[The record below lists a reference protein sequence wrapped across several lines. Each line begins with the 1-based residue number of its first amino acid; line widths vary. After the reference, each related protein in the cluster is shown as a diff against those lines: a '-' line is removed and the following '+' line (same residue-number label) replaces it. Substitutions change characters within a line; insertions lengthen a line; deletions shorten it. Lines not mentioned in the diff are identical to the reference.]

1 MTLILLSLFILT
13 PGLSGAAG
21 FPALAPITVRPAV
34 NTAVDNRSALLLLL
48 DHPDPQV
55 QKNALRS
62 LRYSVGQ
69 TEYARRKVLSVM
81 EDPRRTREVRYQAIK
96 TLGWVAGY
104 PDVQSRLM
112 FYADHPQTASDFK
125 ALHMKALYTRAAG
138 DPRVRQFLMNRMAT
152 ERDPVALSGA
162 IWALGEASHY
172 PDTAAALMRA
182 ARFAPTP
189 ALQDAAMRSLYRG
202 TGRPEVRAFIDAA
215 IIGRVPASLEARESA
230 VRLSGTI
237 AGTQRALAA
246 LAANPRAVDPRL
258 NDAEAARLSA
268 AATQALAGD
277 PRETAVY
284 FHRAFYGYDPL
295 DDQ

>member
-1 MTLILLSLFILT
+1 MLFILVSLFVLM
-13 PGLSGAAG
+13 PQASRAAG
-21 FPALAPITVRPAV
+21 FPALTPVTVRTAV
-34 NTAVDNRSALLLLL
+34 NAAVDNRSALLVLL
-48 DHPDPQV
+48 DHPNPQV
-55 QKNALRS
+55 QLNALRS

-69 TEYARRKVLSVM
+69 TEFARLKVLSVM
-81 EDPRRTREVRYQAIK
+81 EDPRRARDVRYQAIK
-96 TLGWVAGY
+96 TLAWVAGY

-112 FYADHPQTASDFK
+112 FYADHPQTAPDFK

-138 DPRVRQFLMNRMAT
+138 DPRVRLFLMNRMAT

-172 PDTAAALMRA
+172 PDTAAVLMRA

-189 ALQDAAMRSLYRG
+189 ALQDAAMRSLSQG
-202 TGRPEVRAFIDAA
+202 TGRPEVRAFIDAV
-215 IIGRVPASLEARESA
+215 ILGRVPVSLEARQSA

-237 AGTQRALAA
+237 PGTQRALAV
-246 LAANPRAVDPRL
+246 LAANPRAIDPRL
-258 NDAEAARLSA
+258 SDAEAARLSA
-268 AATQALAGD
+268 VATQALAGD

-295 DDQ
+295 DGE